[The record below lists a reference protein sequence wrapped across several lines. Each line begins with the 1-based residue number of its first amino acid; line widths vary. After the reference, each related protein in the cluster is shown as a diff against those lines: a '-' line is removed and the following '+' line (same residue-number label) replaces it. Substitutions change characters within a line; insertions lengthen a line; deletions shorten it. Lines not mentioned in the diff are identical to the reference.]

1 MTKVLENLLERIGT
15 WPKEAQAEAVRS
27 MLDIE
32 KRHIPHYHLSD
43 EERIEVDE
51 ALAEWERGEIA
62 SEQEVA
68 EFFQTHSRSRP

>member
-15 WPKEAQAEAVRS
+15 WPKEAREEAVRS

-32 KRHIPHYHLSD
+32 KRHVPLYRLSD
-43 EERIEVDE
+43 DERAEIDE

-62 SEQEVA
+62 DEREVT
-68 EFFQTHSRSRP
+68 EFFQTHSQSRP